1 MFINIEFH
9 LSLCF
14 YSECLYFC
22 KTKPSSRFFFFF
34 KKQSPSS
41 RFCFFNPKT
50 YFVHI
55 YVSNRYVEFFIGY
68 NLYWEKD
75 IEEYLYLKFHFLFE
89 FLYAE

>member
-22 KTKPSSRFFFFF
+22 KTK
-34 KKQSPSS
+34 PSS

-75 IEEYLYLKFHFLFE
+75 KEEYLYLKFHFLFE

>member
-14 YSECLYFC
+14 YSKCLYFC
-22 KTKPSSRFFFFF
+22 KIK
-34 KKQSPSS
+34 PSS

-68 NLYWEKD
+68 NLYWEKMEKD

>member
-14 YSECLYFC
+14 YSKCFYFC
-22 KTKPSSRFFFFF
+22 KIKNRLVGFLFLIRKHISCTYMCQIAMWIFYRV
-34 KKQSPSS
+34 QSILG
-41 RFCFFNPKT
+41 KD
-50 YFVHI
+50 
-55 YVSNRYVEFFIGY
+55 G
-68 NLYWEKD
+68 KD

>member
-14 YSECLYFC
+14 YSKCFYFC
-22 KTKPSSRFFFFF
+22 KIKKPSSRFFI
-34 KKQSPSS
+34 
-41 RFCFFNPKT
+41 FNPKT

-55 YVSNRYVEFFIGY
+55 YVSNRYVDFFIGY
-68 NLYWEKD
+68 NLYWEQMEKD